1 MDEVKL
7 QKRQLLAKSIRQ
19 QQMAKPRTERNLL
32 LASRDDELNKT
43 TPQRNPGVGGLLS
56 QS

>member
-7 QKRQLLAKSIRQ
+7 QERQLLAKSIRQ